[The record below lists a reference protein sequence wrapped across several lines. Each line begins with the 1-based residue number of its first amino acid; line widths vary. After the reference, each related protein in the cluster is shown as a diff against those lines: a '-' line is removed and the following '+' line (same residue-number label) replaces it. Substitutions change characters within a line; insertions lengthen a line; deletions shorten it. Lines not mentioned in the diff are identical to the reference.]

1 MPPLP
6 CGRPAEVAPADRSA
20 LVVKLQILGA
30 LALPLVLITVW
41 LGSKGFFQ
49 ALPSS

>member
-1 MPPLP
+1 M
-6 CGRPAEVAPADRSA
+6 APSDRSA

-30 LALPLVLITVW
+30 IALPLVLIGVW

-49 ALPSS
+49 GLPGS

>member
-1 MPPLP
+1 MT
-6 CGRPAEVAPADRSA
+6 PADRSA

-30 LALPLVLITVW
+30 LALPLMLIVVL

-49 ALPSS
+49 ALPATSFGGGG

>member
-1 MPPLP
+1 M
-6 CGRPAEVAPADRSA
+6 APTDRSP

-30 LALPLVLITVW
+30 IAVPLVLIAVW

>member
-1 MPPLP
+1 M
-6 CGRPAEVAPADRSA
+6 APTDRSA

-30 LALPLVLITVW
+30 IALPLVLIVVW

-49 ALPSS
+49 AIPAS

>member
-1 MPPLP
+1 M
-6 CGRPAEVAPADRSA
+6 APTDRSA

-30 LALPLVLITVW
+30 IALPLMLIVVW

-49 ALPSS
+49 AIPAS

>member
-1 MPPLP
+1 M
-6 CGRPAEVAPADRSA
+6 APADRSA

-30 LALPLVLITVW
+30 LALPLVLIGVW

-49 ALPSS
+49 ALPAA

>member
-1 MPPLP
+1 
-6 CGRPAEVAPADRSA
+6 VAPANRSA

-30 LALPLVLITVW
+30 IALPLVLIGAW

-49 ALPSS
+49 AMPGS

>member
-1 MPPLP
+1 M
-6 CGRPAEVAPADRSA
+6 APTDRSA

-30 LALPLVLITVW
+30 IALPLVLIAVW

-49 ALPSS
+49 AIPGS

>member
-1 MPPLP
+1 
-6 CGRPAEVAPADRSA
+6 VSPADCAA

-30 LALPLVLITVW
+30 LALPLVLIGVW

-49 ALPSS
+49 ALPAT

>member
-1 MPPLP
+1 MA
-6 CGRPAEVAPADRSA
+6 RADRSA

-30 LALPLVLITVW
+30 LILPLVLIEVW

-49 ALPSS
+49 ALPAS

>member
-1 MPPLP
+1 MA
-6 CGRPAEVAPADRSA
+6 RADRAA

-30 LALPLVLITVW
+30 IALPLVLIAVW

-49 ALPSS
+49 SLPAS